1 MASGVEFD
9 AKTSRAVEA
18 LYKTQDAARR
28 RAAVIGALNPSPG
41 ERVLDIGTGPGFV
54 AFEMAHLVAP
64 GGSILGVDLSEPM
77 LQLARARCS
86 AHEHINFD
94 LADATKL
101 PVPDATVDAAVSVQ
115 VFEYVPNVDAALIEL
130 YRALRPGGRA
140 AIVST
145 DWASIAWSGASED
158 LTRRVLETFAAHC
171 PHQHLPRELS
181 RKLTRAGL
189 AINDRRCSAVQ
200 PHLRSEHHER
210 DAHRDGLR
218 VRVRARCDCAGSLRL
233 AEELLKAGENG
244 EYFFCLNQ
252 YLFCVSKPAVA

>member
-1 MASGVEFD
+1 M
-9 AKTSRAVEA
+9 
-18 LYKTQDAARR
+18 
-28 RAAVIGALNPSPG
+28 
-41 ERVLDIGTGPGFV
+41 LDIGTGPGFV

-158 LTRRVLETFAAHC
+158 LTRRVLEAFAAHC

-189 AINDRRCSAVQ
+189 AINDRRVLPQFNPIYDPNTMSAMLIGMV
-200 PHLRSEHHER
+200 
-210 DAHRDGLR
+210 
-218 VRVRARCDCAGSLRL
+218 CAFVSGRGVTAQEAGAW